1 MKKMNLNLNKNI
13 NPLFKTIINKLTI
26 KSNKSSIN
34 KINISKMMYLNGY
47 NKTKNLLNLSKKF
60 KISSTTLKV
69 KI

>member
-1 MKKMNLNLNKNI
+1 MKKMNQNLNKNI

-47 NKTKNLLNLSKKF
+47 TKTKNLLNLS
-60 KISSTTLKV
+60 
-69 KI
+69 